1 MHNSMDPSSP
11 TTAEQGLAGQ
21 ANVPVPPSTTSSHSG
36 RQADGAQLPF
46 GNVLPGFQGM
56 PNVFNLGQ
64 SNPGLNRQSF
74 QPGGQSFEQGCVG
87 NQQGLNFQQGFQNAG
102 SSGCGNPC
110 YVTSGPYGCGQGPSW
125 SNGMPGI
132 CGQGTAGCQ
141 SGAYGPCPSLPV
153 SGTYGRNLNSGFV
166 GNPQNLPGGVT
177 PQASNV
183 RQIVD
188 LLQTLD
194 GNQTRV
200 LQQILSERMAVQS
213 RGNPEFFGEMPRS
226 SGEPFVPDWSQN
238 VWNEASFPQDREKD
252 VFSRTEKWLAP
263 APTPAVEAWKS
274 REQEI
279 LGWNEYLS
287 HLIAWASQASETF
300 ATEIQ
305 QASKWHTMISL
316 NTLSVQQRSR
326 ASRLFAILKAA
337 FSSHARTSMLISV
350 FSEGLSLQDH
360 SGALVSVG
368 QSNSNGFELVRQLSA
383 EFSLRSRGEACAHLA
398 AKSFVLQSSETSV
411 GTVVTDTIRKLDY
424 ECSRFSRLLSTLPPH
439 VDATGLALP
448 EADVLLML
456 LRSLPNQVRDF
467 CLHHAAGDSLSSYRT
482 AAKRWEEQQRM
493 FHEIGGNAGSSGKR
507 SMMQLANQNSSH
519 ETEYFQI
526 GDQTEGDFDVNALG
540 DSGKCMKCGSR
551 KHMSSECTVDLTKT
565 KCFRCSGYGHVSM
578 NCPQAK
584 QSFSGKGQGGKNSG
598 GKGSKG
604 KGKPSKGGRKGK
616 LYEMTDDSEDWWW
629 YSEWNQDY
637 DEWYVNQVNEWD
649 DSEWQDGW
657 NEQREEQ
664 PAAPEKPDE
673 GNGPPVGS
681 LVLSPVFV
689 DCDLE
694 FQNETCFVLEENVF
708 DSNVFYEGCGR
719 CESERDE
726 ESPVSGQRFGD
737 LGNPGELSLRSCEVD
752 SCPQPFHEHMFVR
765 NVELEVDSCPQPFSV
780 VNHASDL
787 RCGLKCQLDADMLH
801 EGNLDGLTCEQPMRV
816 EIVKLNVGTFM
827 NHVDELSHDCELERW
842 APIMMPLLSQVD
854 LQDDVGWWL
863 LDSGAAVTV
872 LAKHC
877 VSCYAANVSSEP
889 QSARFSAANGSDVK
903 MHGKADVSVF
913 INLVNDKTNEDLW
926 KKAKLVALI
935 GETKHNILSTTSLS
949 QSGWIFSQRDGQAC
963 LVHEAS
969 GARAKEVVSFS
980 GCAWVRL
987 HPHSGID
994 TCHEELSFAA
1004 TLHESGPLFPLS
1016 KKAKQELEQHRNQG
1030 HTPHNPNCLEC
1041 ARGRGT
1047 FQHRRRVGDTIESE
1061 IQADFGFLSQKGEV
1075 SETETSNAV
1084 KVLVLTEAVSNA
1096 IGYVVVDE
1104 NVSRART
1111 SVTQWL
1117 KLFGMESERYSIVL
1131 HTDAEQAVRNLITGS
1146 SAQFS
1151 FQVKKARNQQH
1162 QSIGGAER
1170 GVRRLRETLAVL
1182 RADLNQN
1189 GWDIRFDPDCIG
1201 EALNYLALMQNHFGR
1216 TRETDMSPLEVLA
1229 GRRLSKPTS
1238 ALFGST
1244 VLAELPTSL
1253 KQRAPNETRS
1263 VEASY
1268 LHCGLDKGPVVMGQ
1282 VRMDGEI
1289 HLMQFNA
1296 RNIRQITP
1304 ISWNAQ
1310 LCDSF
1315 LIPVALPV
1323 EQGDV
1328 VPPVADGERDD
1339 QPEPL
1344 GDPPGGDGDE
1354 LNFDLPPTL
1363 EPAKGGQH
1371 PEVERMKQ
1379 RKSPGEDS
1387 EPSNGRATK
1396 KVRFSDPPSAVAG
1409 GYIKTRGCPACESG
1423 MNAPGIRH
1431 SAVCRRTNQPV
1442 VVQQE
1447 DHQRDGDYSPSI
1459 APKPEDM
1466 DIELEDVEIPQEA
1479 EFIERTK
1486 RTRSMDDEEIE
1497 RNLKRERQDALVE
1510 DRGADISMGLF
1521 WEDTTEPVTTAYEL
1535 SELSTLPATKPEVVI
1550 ENLGSIRYDS
1560 DGAHRSEK
1568 VHLGGSDLLIW
1579 KPSEAIDDSTL
1590 GLVDPELT
1598 FEGMKE
1604 EVKNMEKCGAGTI
1617 LNSEQVENLR
1627 KLKPQAR
1634 LIASRWVVAKKTDVK
1649 IRARVVAKDL
1659 NRGVAARSLG
1669 YSSPTPSTEALN
1681 MVLSWAAL
1689 KDWKV
1694 TSLDVSHAFMHSPLP
1709 SSETIILRLPQSIS
1723 LPDGSPSFLLLK
1735 RALNGLRD
1743 ASLHWLNLLSR
1754 TIRRTGVWS
1763 DTLEPCVYQGAVSK
1777 NSQMAGIVALVVY
1790 VDDILLVS
1798 SNKTSENILIEAISK
1813 AVPTKTTG
1821 AIFPSDSGGGS
1832 LTFIGRQISRRVGE
1846 KALFVT
1852 VDPDY
1857 LQPCFEDYGIK
1868 RGSSAA
1874 PDVASFLEKSDEMS
1888 KRLLTADGYAKFRKS
1903 LGKLLWLA
1911 QVRHDLKLWM
1921 SLIGSVQSKPTIGGD
1936 NALKAVLRFMFNDRH
1951 VHLRMPSNNEE
1962 LTQEASGLVNRLNVW
1977 SDASHAPYR
1986 FNGRRGVS
1994 GEVIAYHN
2002 SVISAVAKQQ
2012 QSVSLSSC
2020 EAELFAIQMAAQDS
2034 VALSRFVH
2042 RFLFG
2047 IGEIDEPDPVELFLE
2062 TDSLSAI
2069 QLLEGVDIPRKSRHV
2084 EVRIMWLKAKMEEG
2098 VLKMQHRFGVGNCA
2112 DLFTKCLGTRDFM
2125 RLRGYL
2131 GFQVLDEPLEALNM
2145 IAEENLIDQMMEKQF
2160 LAFAEICCLEKSC
2173 LNTVCSNL
2181 KVPYLGVS
2189 ANMESGEV
2197 FQKFRSHVNVWK
2209 KQGKYVHVH
2218 VSTPCTVGSPL
2229 KHFNASSQDDHLE
2242 GEWNRI
2248 MSHAKQYLLL
2258 GDGRSF
2264 ELPGFNS
2271 IWKREETQHVLE
2283 ETGLKHGCEVF
2294 LCQTGLATK
2303 SNIPIGKT
2311 LVFRSS
2317 SFVFCSYLH
2326 KRFGKCNCDEHASLG
2341 DVVFKN
2347 AGNYTKK
2354 LAKGLIHGAVLT
2366 YRHETS

>member
-74 QPGGQSFEQGCVG
+74 QPGGQSVEQGCVG

-132 CGQGTAGCQ
+132 CGQSTAGCQ

-166 GNPQNLPGGVT
+166 GNPQNVPGGVT

-383 EFSLRSRGEACAHLA
+383 EFSLRSRGEALTLRAHLA

-493 FHEIGGNAGSSGKR
+493 FHEIGGSAGSPGKR

-540 DSGKCMKCGSR
+540 DSGKCMKCGSK

-565 KCFRCSGYGHVSM
+565 KCFRCNGYGHVSM

-584 QSFSGKGQGGKNSG
+584 QSFSGKGQGGKNSN

-616 LYEMTDDSEDWWW
+616 LYEMTDDSDDWWW

-637 DEWYVNQVNEWD
+637 DEWYANQVNEWD
-649 DSEWQDGW
+649 GSEWQDGW
-657 NEQREEQ
+657 GEWNEQWEEQ
-664 PAAPEKPDE
+664 PTAPEKPDE
-673 GNGPPVGS
+673 GNGPPVGG

-689 DCDLE
+689 DCDLD
-694 FQNETCFVLEENVF
+694 FQNETCLILDENSPNNTVF
-708 DSNVFYEGCGR
+708 
-719 CESERDE
+719 CEHVVGQ
-726 ESPVSGQRFGD
+726 ESRGTSVGPVSGQRSNEFCFDEEPEGICTRNHSHD
-737 LGNPGELSLRSCEVD
+737 A
-752 SCPQPFHEHMFVR
+752 CPQPFHEHEHVEGFVGD
-765 NVELEVDSCPQPFSV
+765 VDSCPQPFSV
-780 VNHASDL
+780 LRHASNL
-787 RCGLKCQLDADMLH
+787 RYGLKCQLDVDMLH

-827 NHVDELSHDCELERW
+827 NHVDELSHACELRRW

-903 MHGKADVSVF
+903 MHGRADVSVF
-913 INLVNDKTNEDLW
+913 INLLNDKTNEDLW

-949 QSGWIFSQRDGQAC
+949 QSGWIFSQKDGQAC

-969 GARAKEVVSFS
+969 SARAKEVVSFS
-980 GCAWVRL
+980 GCPWVRL

-1104 NVSRART
+1104 NVARART

-1131 HTDAEQAVRNLITGS
+1131 HTDAEQAVRNLIAGS

-1189 GWDIRFDPDCIG
+1189 GWDIRFDPECIG

-1323 EQGDV
+1323 EQGDG

-1339 QPEPL
+1339 RPEPL
-1344 GDPPGGDGDE
+1344 GDPPGGGGDE

-1387 EPSNGRATK
+1387 EPSSNRAAK
-1396 KVRFSDPPSAVAG
+1396 KVRFSDPPSAVPS

-1486 RTRSMDDEEIE
+1486 RTRSTDDEEIE

-1617 LNSEQVENLR
+1617 LNSEQVENMR

-1634 LIASRWVVAKKTDVK
+1634 LIASRWVVAKKSDVK

-1723 LPDGSPSFLLLK
+1723 LPDGSPSF
-1735 RALNGLRD
+1735 
-1743 ASLHWLNLLSR
+1743 
-1754 TIRRTGVWS
+1754 
-1763 DTLEPCVYQGAVSK
+1763 
-1777 NSQMAGIVALVVY
+1777 
-1790 VDDILLVS
+1790 
-1798 SNKTSENILIEAISK
+1798 
-1813 AVPTKTTG
+1813 
-1821 AIFPSDSGGGS
+1821 
-1832 LTFIGRQISRRVGE
+1832 
-1846 KALFVT
+1846 
-1852 VDPDY
+1852 
-1857 LQPCFEDYGIK
+1857 CF
-1868 RGSSAA
+1868 
-1874 PDVASFLEKSDEMS
+1874 
-1888 KRLLTADGYAKFRKS
+1888 
-1903 LGKLLWLA
+1903 
-1911 QVRHDLKLWM
+1911 
-1921 SLIGSVQSKPTIGGD
+1921 
-1936 NALKAVLRFMFNDRH
+1936 
-1951 VHLRMPSNNEE
+1951 
-1962 LTQEASGLVNRLNVW
+1962 
-1977 SDASHAPYR
+1977 
-1986 FNGRRGVS
+1986 
-1994 GEVIAYHN
+1994 
-2002 SVISAVAKQQ
+2002 
-2012 QSVSLSSC
+2012 
-2020 EAELFAIQMAAQDS
+2020 
-2034 VALSRFVH
+2034 
-2042 RFLFG
+2042 
-2047 IGEIDEPDPVELFLE
+2047 
-2062 TDSLSAI
+2062 
-2069 QLLEGVDIPRKSRHV
+2069 
-2084 EVRIMWLKAKMEEG
+2084 
-2098 VLKMQHRFGVGNCA
+2098 
-2112 DLFTKCLGTRDFM
+2112 
-2125 RLRGYL
+2125 
-2131 GFQVLDEPLEALNM
+2131 
-2145 IAEENLIDQMMEKQF
+2145 
-2160 LAFAEICCLEKSC
+2160 
-2173 LNTVCSNL
+2173 
-2181 KVPYLGVS
+2181 
-2189 ANMESGEV
+2189 
-2197 FQKFRSHVNVWK
+2197 
-2209 KQGKYVHVH
+2209 
-2218 VSTPCTVGSPL
+2218 
-2229 KHFNASSQDDHLE
+2229 
-2242 GEWNRI
+2242 
-2248 MSHAKQYLLL
+2248 
-2258 GDGRSF
+2258 
-2264 ELPGFNS
+2264 
-2271 IWKREETQHVLE
+2271 
-2283 ETGLKHGCEVF
+2283 
-2294 LCQTGLATK
+2294 
-2303 SNIPIGKT
+2303 
-2311 LVFRSS
+2311 
-2317 SFVFCSYLH
+2317 
-2326 KRFGKCNCDEHASLG
+2326 
-2341 DVVFKN
+2341 
-2347 AGNYTKK
+2347 
-2354 LAKGLIHGAVLT
+2354 
-2366 YRHETS
+2366 